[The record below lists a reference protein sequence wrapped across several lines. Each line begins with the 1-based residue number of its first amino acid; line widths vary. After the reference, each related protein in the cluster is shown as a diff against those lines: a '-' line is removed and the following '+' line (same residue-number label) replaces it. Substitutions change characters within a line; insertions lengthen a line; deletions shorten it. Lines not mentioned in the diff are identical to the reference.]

1 MVSGRTARDPEAETL
16 PSASGTAEDDLQG
29 RRWAA
34 SVGYP
39 TVQGRVVQTAAKLV
53 LELIFGVD
61 FVPISYLKGYFD
73 TIPHDKLMVCVE

>member
-1 MVSGRTARDPEAETL
+1 
-16 PSASGTAEDDLQG
+16 
-29 RRWAA
+29 
-34 SVGYP
+34 
-39 TVQGRVVQTAAKLV
+39 V